1 MYQILRREA
10 FSDTTFLWEVNAPDV
25 ARSAEPGHFVMLR
38 LHEGSERIPLT
49 VADYD
54 RERGSVTLVVQALG
68 RTTLDMRDHYKE
80 GDAFADFVGPLG
92 LPQHVAKVGHVVL
105 VGGGL
110 GVAPVY
116 PQLRA
121 FKQAGNRVTGVIGF
135 RNKDLVFWEDKFRAH
150 CDDLVVCTDDGS
162 YGKPGF
168 VTAALQE
175 LLERDKP
182 DLVVAIG
189 PLPMMNACV
198 ETTRPFGVKTMVS
211 LNAIMVDGTGMC
223 GSCRVTVGHEIKFA
237 CVDGPDFDGHQVDF
251 KELMLRQ
258 KRFKGEESRAN
269 SDYEHVCQVEK
280 VLFEQ
285 GKTNYKKYKD
295 LAPHATKMPE
305 RDAVERSRNF
315 KEVNLGY
322 SMADALA
329 EAERCIMCSKA
340 ACVEGCP
347 VSIDIPRFIRHL
359 LVRDID
365 GARDVINESNLLP
378 SICGRVCPQESQC
391 EAQCVVGRKL
401 ESVAI
406 GRLERFVGDHAS
418 PRKSEPPRFAR
429 KLGRVA
435 VVGSGPSGLAVAA
448 DLVKFGCEVTVYEAL
463 HVVGGVLQYGIPS
476 FRLPREIIAREVDN
490 LKSMGVAFETN
501 KVIGKTFSVPKLM
514 GEMGYDAV
522 FVGAGA
528 GAPAFL
534 GIPGE
539 FAGQVYSANEFL
551 TRVNLMGGDKFP
563 YLDTPVTVGKSVVVI
578 GAGNTAMDCLRV
590 AKRLGTPTVR
600 CVYRRSEAEAPARVE
615 ELRHAKEEGIEFFF
629 LHGPVE
635 ILTDAEANVRGMR
648 VQKMALGEPDEKG
661 RRQPIPQNEFVE
673 LDCDTVIYA
682 LGTKANPIVTKST
695 PGLQL
700 NKWGYIVADAETQA
714 TSVPGVFAGGD
725 IVTGG
730 ATVILAMGAGR
741 RAARAIGAYLALRN
755 EGKARWPITQ
765 DDANAFVP
773 PVPVSGVAPVTAPM
787 PAPGLAITLGRAK
800 GEVPLDEEA
809 EHDVFRDATTRLQWR
824 CTACAKV
831 SEGFAFPYGQCPYC
845 GGKLEVL
852 QARRIEVEQ
861 ALDAIRKAFEIELGG
876 QAFYRRA
883 SAETT
888 DPDLKRLFTSFAE
901 MEKEHMDTLCRRYH
915 VDVPAP
921 SDAFRIERAAIY
933 AGIDHNPEDPANLF
947 RIAIAFEQRAVDF
960 FAGHAAQC
968 PPGSLEEQLYKEL
981 AAEEREHVELLST
994 EFRRWSAGK
1003 AGIL

>member
-1 MYQILRREA
+1 MYRILRREA
-10 FSDTTFLWEVNAPDV
+10 FSDTTFLWEVLAPDV
-25 ARSAEPGHFVMLR
+25 ARAAEPGHFVMLR

-54 RERGSVTLVVQALG
+54 RDRGTVTLVIQALG
-68 RTTLDMRDHYKE
+68 KTTLEMRDHYKA
-80 GDAFADFVGPLG
+80 GDGFADFVGPLG
-92 LPQHVAKVGHVVL
+92 LPQHVSKAGHVVL

-121 FKQAGNRVTGVIGF
+121 FKAAGNRTSGIIGF
-135 RNKDLVFWEDKFRAH
+135 RNKDLVFWEDKFGAH
-150 CDDLVVCTDDGS
+150 CDELIVCTDDGS

-168 VTAALQE
+168 VTAALKE
-175 LLERDKP
+175 VLERDQP
-182 DLVVAIG
+182 DLVIAIG
-189 PLPMMNACV
+189 PLSMMNACV

-223 GSCRVTVGHEIKFA
+223 GSCRVTVGNEIKFA

-251 KELMLRQ
+251 RELMLRQ
-258 KRFKGEESRAN
+258 KRFKGEEAAAN
-269 SDYEHVCQVEK
+269 NDYAHVCQVER

-285 GKTNYKKYKD
+285 NKTNYKKYKD
-295 LAPHATKMPE
+295 VAPHATKMPE
-305 RDAVERSRNF
+305 RDPLERSRNF

-329 EAERCIMCSKA
+329 EAERCIMCSKP
-340 ACVEGCP
+340 ACIEGCP
-347 VSIDIPRFIRHL
+347 VSIDIPRFIKHL
-359 LVRDID
+359 LVRDLD
-365 GARDVINESNLLP
+365 GALAAINESNLLP

-401 ESVAI
+401 EPVAI
-406 GRLERFVGDHAS
+406 GRLERFVGDNAR
-418 PRKSEPPRFAR
+418 PRKGEPPRFETR
-429 KLGRVA
+429 LGRVA

-448 DLVKFGCEVTVYEAL
+448 DLVRYGCEVTVYEAL

-476 FRLPREIIAREVDN
+476 FRLPREIIAREVDA
-490 LKSMGVAFETN
+490 LKALGVKFETN
-501 KVIGKTFSVPKLM
+501 KVIGKTFSIPQLL
-514 GEMGYDAV
+514 GEMGFDAV

-563 YLDTPVTVGKSVVVI
+563 YLDTPITLGKSVVVI

-635 ILTDAEANVRGMR
+635 ILVDAEGNVRGMK
-648 VQKMALGEPDEKG
+648 VQKMALGEPDDKG

-673 LDCDTVIYA
+673 LECDTVIYA

-700 NKWGYIVADAETQA
+700 NKWGYIVADETTQA

-741 RAARAIGAYLALRN
+741 RAARAIGAYLAG
-755 EGKARWPITQ
+755 GKSKWPITQ
-765 DDANAFVP
+765 ADAEAFVP
-773 PVPVSGVAPVTAPM
+773 PVPIGAA
-787 PAPGLAITLGRAK
+787 
-800 GEVPLDEEA
+800 
-809 EHDVFRDATTRLQWR
+809 
-824 CTACAKV
+824 
-831 SEGFAFPYGQCPYC
+831 
-845 GGKLEVL
+845 
-852 QARRIEVEQ
+852 
-861 ALDAIRKAFEIELGG
+861 
-876 QAFYRRA
+876 
-883 SAETT
+883 AETA
-888 DPDLKRLFTSFAE
+888 R
-901 MEKEHMDTLCRRYH
+901 
-915 VDVPAP
+915 
-921 SDAFRIERAAIY
+921 
-933 AGIDHNPEDPANLF
+933 
-947 RIAIAFEQRAVDF
+947 
-960 FAGHAAQC
+960 
-968 PPGSLEEQLYKEL
+968 
-981 AAEEREHVELLST
+981 
-994 EFRRWSAGK
+994 
-1003 AGIL
+1003 